1 MVANVSQLRHGAVFT
16 WPGTGNAP
24 GGVPIGLDGIWLM
37 LSLMPDDSPPIEKPP
52 PKSGDPR
59 SLIQTNEEQRHEAA
73 RKLAERHNAG
83 LRASRDGTRAAE
95 RY

>member
-1 MVANVSQLRHGAVFT
+1 
-16 WPGTGNAP
+16 
-24 GGVPIGLDGIWLM
+24 
-37 LSLMPDDSPPIEKPP
+37 MPDDPPPIEKPP
-52 PKSGDPR
+52 PKSGDVR
-59 SLIQTNEEQRHEAA
+59 SLIRTNEEQRHEAA